1 MIALTFSGSQ
11 DVPRAPESNF
21 ENCCYKI
28 FDRPEMQEENPNNN
42 KNTENKK
49 QNSTSESNHNRIYN
63 KMSMDYINTPGKG
76 QNCET
81 K

>member
-1 MIALTFSGSQ
+1 
-11 DVPRAPESNF
+11 
-21 ENCCYKI
+21 
-28 FDRPEMQEENPNNN
+28 MQEENLNNNN

-49 QNSTSESNHNRIYN
+49 QNGTSESNHNRIYN